1 MTDAARAAQPFVL
14 VVDDDPLQRREIVR
28 CLDDIGIPTKEAGD
42 GLEAITLIRNDQPA
56 IVIMDIR
63 MPHMDGVDA
72 ANSLRDLKGYRPKI
86 ILITGDPESLYRANQ
101 MRLNIFGVIEKPV
114 PLRTLSRFVT
124 SAMTQVG
131 RD

>member
-1 MTDAARAAQPFVL
+1 MIHAAKAAQPFVL

-28 CLDDIGIPTKEAGD
+28 CLDDIGIPTQEAGD
-42 GLEAITLIRNDQPA
+42 GLEAITRIRNEQPA

-72 ANSLRDLKGYRPKI
+72 AKSLRDMEGYHPKI

-124 SAMTQVG
+124 SAMSQVG
-131 RD
+131 RA